1 LKYLYIYN
9 SSFSRRYQQDKNSK
23 KSQNKR
29 VNGRRYFFRIYKRG
43 VKNRV
48 TIETDGKIELA
59 HCDHVKTWT
68 INLISQLR
76 LIRIDLI

>member
-1 LKYLYIYN
+1 MN
-9 SSFSRRYQQDKNSK
+9 
-23 KSQNKR
+23 
-29 VNGRRYFFRIYKRG
+29 VNGQRYFFRIYKRG
-43 VKNRV
+43 IKNRV
-48 TIETDGKIELA
+48 TIETDGQIELA